1 MMAPFLFKAPL
12 GQHLCASLSVAPLRF
27 PAKMEASSQSAVRN
41 PEFPSFVAY
50 PVAPSRFLS
59 DRAAG
64 EPYYWQESRIP
75 FAFVAPLVA
84 SSRFP
89 STRAAGEPF
98 FRHQES
104 QIQITNPNH
113 KSKSQIQITNPHPLP
128 FLGIPFHFGP
138 LIQKIL
144 AAHLKS
150 NPF

>member
-12 GQHLCASLSVAPLRF
+12 GQHLCASLSVA
-27 PAKMEASSQSAVRN
+27 
-41 PEFPSFVAY
+41 
-50 PVAPSRFLS
+50 
-59 DRAAG
+59 
-64 EPYYWQESRIP
+64 
-75 FAFVAPLVA
+75 

-89 STRAAGEPF
+89 STRAAGEP
-98 FRHQES
+98 RHRQVS
-104 QIQITNPNH
+104 QIPNSLRVRCAPRRVVAFPLRPSRRRAILLAGIPNSLRVRCASRRAVAFPLHPSRRRALLPPSGITNPNH
-113 KSKSQIQITNPHPLP
+113 KSKSQIHPLP